1 MYRLFSKI
9 FLSFWLT
16 LIIFAALLMF
26 AASSYLE
33 HVRTQRDIGGIRA
46 RLTQYSD
53 QARTIARQQGITGL
67 KEWLDRLDHNEA
79 IPIFLINDA
88 GKDLLDREI
97 PADVIARLE
106 RGRRYAERAERKE
119 PSHMQPI
126 QLQDGNS
133 YRMVPDFHSITL
145 QRILQ
150 RPKVIALPIAIA
162 ALVSALACLM
172 LSRYLTFPLERLQRA
187 AQHIAAG
194 DLTQRVVP
202 SIGNRRDEIADLAGA
217 FDKMAARLEKV
228 FEAQRQLL
236 SDASHELR
244 SPLARVQVALGLA
257 RQQCGDEAE
266 KEFDRIEL
274 EMEHL
279 NELIGRLLELSRL
292 EAGVDAANAERID
305 VLELIEELI
314 GDAQFEAASKGC
326 RVELRHA
333 FPAIVRANDTLL
345 YSAIENVVRNAVKYT
360 KPETTVEISML
371 DDGNNP
377 DSIII
382 QVRDHGPG
390 MPEEMLPHLFEP
402 FVRVEKA
409 RDRSSGGYGLGLAI
423 ADRAIRLYGG
433 EIMARN
439 ERGEGLS
446 ILIRLPM
453 VQNHQDC
460 LLPQT
465 H

>member
-1 MYRLFSKI
+1 MHRLFSKI

-16 LIIFAALLMF
+16 LLIFTALLMF
-26 AASSYLE
+26 AVSSYLE
-33 HVRTQRDIGGIRA
+33 HARTQRDIGSMRA
-46 RLTQYSD
+46 RLSQYFD
-53 QARTIARQQGITGL
+53 QGQAVAKQSGIAGL
-67 KEWLDRLDHNEA
+67 KEWLDHLDHNEA
-79 IPIFLINDA
+79 IPIFLIDKA

-97 PADVIARLE
+97 PADVTARLD
-106 RGRRYAERAERKE
+106 RRRKHAERMDRKG
-119 PSHMQPI
+119 PPHMQPI
-126 QLQDGNS
+126 QLADGTS
-133 YRMVPDFHSITL
+133 YRMVPDFQSITF

-162 ALVSALACLM
+162 ALVSALVCLM
-172 LSRYLTFPLERLQRA
+172 LSRYLTFPLERLRRA

-202 SIGNRRDEIADLAGA
+202 SMGSRRDEIADLAGA

-257 RQQCGDEAE
+257 RQRSGSQAE

-274 EMEHL
+274 EIEHL

-292 EAGVDAANAERID
+292 EAGVDAAHAERID
-305 VLELIEELI
+305 IRELLEEVMD
-314 GDAQFEAASKGC
+314 DAQFEAGSKGC
-326 RVELRHA
+326 QVELRHG
-333 FPAIVRANDTLL
+333 FPAIVRANAMLL
-345 YSAIENVVRNAVKYT
+345 HSAIENVVRNAVKYT
-360 KPETTVEISML
+360 KRNTAVEISMRE
-371 DDGNNP
+371 DAGNP
-377 DSIII
+377 DSVVI

-390 MPEEMLPHLFEP
+390 VPEEILPRLFEP
-402 FVRVEKA
+402 FVRVETA
-409 RDRSSGGYGLGLAI
+409 RDRSSGGHGLGLAI

-439 ERGEGLS
+439 EPDEGLS
-446 ILIRLPM
+446 ILIRL
-453 VQNHQDC
+453 QLSQS
-460 LLPQT
+460 
-465 H
+465 

>member
-1 MYRLFSKI
+1 MHRLFSKI

-16 LIIFAALLMF
+16 LIIFTALLMF

-33 HVRTQRDIGGIRA
+33 HARAQRDIGSMRTRLSQYFDQGQAVAKQSGIA
-46 RLTQYSD
+46 
-53 QARTIARQQGITGL
+53 GL
-67 KEWLDRLDHNEA
+67 KEWLDHLDHNEA
-79 IPIFLINDA
+79 IPIFLIDEA

-97 PADVIARLE
+97 PADILARLD
-106 RGRRYAERAERKE
+106 RRRKHAERMDRKR
-119 PSHMQPI
+119 PPHMQPI
-126 QLQDGNS
+126 RLADGSS
-133 YRMVPDFHSITL
+133 YRMVPDFQSITL

-162 ALVSALACLM
+162 ALVSALVCLI
-172 LSRYLTFPLERLQRA
+172 LSRYLTFPLERLRRA

-202 SIGNRRDEIADLAGA
+202 SMGSRRDEIADLAGA

-257 RQQCGDEAE
+257 RQRSGSQAE

-274 EMEHL
+274 EIEHL

-292 EAGVDAANAERID
+292 EAGVDAAHAEQVDIRELLEEVID
-305 VLELIEELI
+305 
-314 GDAQFEAASKGC
+314 DAQFEAGSKGC
-326 RVELRHA
+326 QVELRHD
-333 FPAIVRANDTLL
+333 FPAIVRANAILL
-345 YSAIENVVRNAVKYT
+345 HSAIENVVRNAVKYT
-360 KPETTVEISML
+360 KRNTAVEISMWE
-371 DDGNNP
+371 DAGNP
-377 DSIII
+377 DSVVI

-390 MPEEMLPHLFEP
+390 VPEGMLPRLFEP
-402 FVRVEKA
+402 FVRVETA
-409 RDRSSGGYGLGLAI
+409 RDRSSGGHGLGLAI

-439 ERGEGLS
+439 EPDEGLS
-446 ILIRLPM
+446 ILIRLR
-453 VQNHQDC
+453 
-460 LLPQT
+460 LSRS
-465 H
+465 